1 MALPTKDD
9 VRALIYGRLTTL
21 LQSSD
26 EEVSI
31 KAAKELGTL
40 AGLYAEVSPK
50 ALNAQQT
57 NQFYLAPDTMTKVVE
72 SLRLVAGTPEE
83 GKA

>member
-40 AGLYAEVSPK
+40 AGLYAEVNPK
-50 ALNAQQT
+50 AISAQQT

-72 SLRLVAGTPEE
+72 SLRLVAGAPTEE
-83 GKA
+83 GK